1 MITCWTRAGQRHT
14 AAGGPS
20 TPSRTLRSSTALRG
34 GEWLPSGRTVRR
46 LAVCAVVASETPRS
60 SGARAAG
67 SAGSGRGGLFGGG
80 LLGKLLSSSRRGRP
94 HRATVGLGPSDARFA
109 ARRACCCLCLLALL
123 TASAFVAGRVVSDIA
138 ARGFGRSFLTRESSL
153 KRGGGKPRI
162 GAGWR
167 GWRRASPCPS
177 TSPSSVCEPGPI
189 HHNPTYFFH
198 HFKTLLYS
206 KHYFTL
212 NTTLP

>member
-123 TASAFVAGRVVSDIA
+123 TASAFVAGPVVSDIA
-138 ARGFGRSFLTRESSL
+138 ARALRQMFPNEGIFVEARGRKTANRGRLARLEASLALPKHESV
-153 KRGGGKPRI
+153 KRL
-162 GAGWR
+162 
-167 GWRRASPCPS
+167 RAWPNPPQPNLLFSP
-177 TSPSSVCEPGPI
+177 
-189 HHNPTYFFH
+189 
-198 HFKTLLYS
+198 L
-206 KHYFTL
+206 
-212 NTTLP
+212 